1 MMYYFFPLSL
11 SLFSPLRSVCS
22 VVSLVRLWR
31 LFGRTFLYLAQY
43 HYQRAIIHVF
53 DYTSLFHF
61 SVDCFVHNSLVLDLT
76 PPLSRRNL
84 FPYTLVIAYA
94 HASCIH
100 Y

>member
-61 SVDCFVHNSLVLDLT
+61 SVDSALCITAWSSILHRPFLVAIYFRI
-76 PPLSRRNL
+76 P
-84 FPYTLVIAYA
+84 
-94 HASCIH
+94 
-100 Y
+100 